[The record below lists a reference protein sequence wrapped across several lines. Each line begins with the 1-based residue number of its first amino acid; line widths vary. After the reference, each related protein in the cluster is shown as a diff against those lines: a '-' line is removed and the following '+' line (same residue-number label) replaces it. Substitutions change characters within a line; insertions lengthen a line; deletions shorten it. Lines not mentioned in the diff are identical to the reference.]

1 MLPTLAAFA
10 IAYTFGE
17 GLGRLACLSF
27 GCCYGKELNSCS
39 QPVRRLL
46 HPFAPVFTGTTKKI
60 SYAGG
65 ASGVKVV
72 PVQLMTCVL
81 HVIVGITAIY
91 LFSIELFGASLVLAI
106 TITQGWRFASELLRA
121 DYRGAGNF
129 SAYQF
134 MGLGAII
141 YTWLELLIPAGV
153 PLLFSAKEGFDSF
166 WSPQIILLLQ
176 SIWVAI
182 LLYTGL
188 SKVTSS
194 QVTFS
199 IRRER
204 I

>member
-1 MLPTLAAFA
+1 
-10 IAYTFGE
+10 
-17 GLGRLACLSF
+17 
-27 GCCYGKELNSCS
+27 
-39 QPVRRLL
+39 
-46 HPFAPVFTGTTKKI
+46 
-60 SYAGG
+60 
-65 ASGVKVV
+65 
-72 PVQLMTCVL
+72 
-81 HVIVGITAIY
+81 
-91 LFSIELFGASLVLAI
+91 VLAI

-121 DYRGAGNF
+121 DYRGAGSF

-134 MGLGAII
+134 MGLGVII
-141 YTWLELLIPAGV
+141 YTWLELLIPAGA
-153 PLLFSAKEGFDSF
+153 PMLFSAKEGFDSF
-166 WSPQIILLLQ
+166 WSPQIILSLQ